1 MVNIGTIFNTFNKTT
16 NTYTPVNI
24 VLGDEFTTI
33 PDNAFGQ
40 SYWIHNVKM
49 SEKTESIGDRA
60 FIFMASNYNT
70 PRIDPI
76 DMVIPD
82 NCKNVG
88 WFAFNSNS
96 DLRSIKFGSQLNE
109 INPLAF
115 EWCENLERIYYN
127 GTMAEFQD
135 KFCTKRGLTYSDDD
149 FVDLGLT
156 SKTLWMKRNI
166 GAEKETDFGLYFQ
179 WGDTVGYSNV
189 KIGNQTPSTALI
201 ICTDGT
207 FTNFEK
213 SAINHSTWATC
224 PGNGGNEDYDAT
236 SMTAWDKE
244 HLTNGVL
251 NTDADAAY
259 VHTNGKAKMPTVVQ
273 CQELLNETDH
283 TWVEDFTG
291 SGINGMKFVNKTNS
305 SKYIFIPA
313 SGYAW
318 DGSFYGVGGNGYLW
332 SSSVGTSSA
341 RYAGL
346 LRFDSG
352 NFGVYDGGRY
362 GGRCVRGVVII

>member
-1 MVNIGTIFNTFNKTT
+1 MVNIGTIFNTCNKAT

-49 SEKTESIGDRA
+49 SEKTESIGNGA
-60 FIFMASNYNT
+60 FIFMASNYNA

-88 WFAFNSNS
+88 WSAFNSNS

-109 INPLAF
+109 IKPLAF
-115 EWCENLERIYYN
+115 EYCENLERIYYN

-149 FVDLGLT
+149 FVDLELT

-213 SAINHSTWATC
+213 SAINHSTWSTC

-236 SMTAWDKE
+236 SIIAWNKE

-251 NTDADAAY
+251 NTDVDAAY
-259 VHTNGKAKMPTVVQ
+259 VHTNGKAKMPTREQ
-273 CQELLNETDH
+273 YQELFSETDH
-283 TWVEDFTG
+283 SWVNNFNS
-291 SGINGMKFVNKTNS
+291 SGINGMKFVSKKDS

-313 SGYAW
+313 SGLAW
-318 DGSFYGVGGNGYLW
+318 HGSFDFVGNYGGLW
-332 SSSVGTSSA
+332 SSSVDTSDAQNAS
-341 RYAGL
+341 YL
-346 LRFDSG
+346 FFDSG
-352 NFGVYDGGRY
+352 ICGVNYGSRY
-362 GGRCVRGVVII
+362 GGMCVRSILG

>member
-1 MVNIGTIFNTFNKTT
+1 MANIGEIFNTYNETT
-16 NTYTPVNI
+16 NTYTPVNM

-33 PDNAFGQ
+33 PDNAFGK

-49 SEKTESIGDRA
+49 SEKTESIGNEA
-60 FIFMASNYNT
+60 FIFMASNYNA

-88 WFAFNSNS
+88 WSAFSSNS

-115 EWCENLERIYYN
+115 ERCENLERIYYN

-213 SAINHSTWATC
+213 SAINHSTWSTC
-224 PGNGGNEDYDAT
+224 PGNGENSSYNSD
-236 SMTAWDKE
+236 SMTKWDKE

-251 NTDADAAY
+251 KTDVDAAY
-259 VHTNGKAKMPTVVQ
+259 VHTNGKAKMPTDEQ
-273 CQELLNETDH
+273 CQELLAETDH
-283 TWVEDFTG
+283 SWVEDFNG
-291 SGINGMKFVNKTNS
+291 SGINGMKFVNKKYS

-313 SGYAW
+313 SGNAW
-318 DGSFYGVGGNGYLW
+318 NGSFFFVGNFGYLW
-332 SSSVGTSSA
+332 SSSVLTSNA
-341 RYAGL
+341 QFA
-346 LRFDSG
+346 FDSLFSSG
-352 NFGVYDGGRY
+352 NFVVGSNYRFGGL
-362 GGRCVRGVVII
+362 CVRGVVK

>member
-1 MVNIGTIFNTFNKTT
+1 MVNIGTIFNTYNEAT

-24 VLGDEFTTI
+24 VLGNEFTTI

-40 SYWIHNVKM
+40 SYWIRNVKM
-49 SEKTESIGDRA
+49 SEKTESIGNCA
-60 FIFMASNYNT
+60 FIFMTSNYNT

-88 WFAFNSNS
+88 WLAFNSNYG
-96 DLRSIKFGSQLNE
+96 LRSIKFGSQLNE

-149 FVDLGLT
+149 FVDLELT

-213 SAINHSTWATC
+213 SAINHSTWSTC
-224 PGNGGNEDYDAT
+224 PGNGGNSSYNSD
-236 SMTAWDKE
+236 SMIKWDND

-251 NTDADAAY
+251 NTDVDAAY
-259 VHTNGKAKMPTVVQ
+259 VHTNGKAKMPTRAQ
-273 CQELLNETDH
+273 YQELLDETDH
-283 TWVEDFTG
+283 SWVTDYNGT
-291 SGINGMKFVNKTNS
+291 GINGRKFVNKTDS

-313 SGYAW
+313 SGGAW
-318 DGSFYGVGGNGYLW
+318 GGSFFYVGDDGGLW
-332 SSSVGTSSA
+332 SGSVGTSNAQDASCLYFGSDSYGVGSDY
-341 RYAGL
+341 RY
-346 LRFDSG
+346 
-352 NFGVYDGGRY
+352 Y
-362 GGRCVRGVVII
+362 GRCVRGVVII